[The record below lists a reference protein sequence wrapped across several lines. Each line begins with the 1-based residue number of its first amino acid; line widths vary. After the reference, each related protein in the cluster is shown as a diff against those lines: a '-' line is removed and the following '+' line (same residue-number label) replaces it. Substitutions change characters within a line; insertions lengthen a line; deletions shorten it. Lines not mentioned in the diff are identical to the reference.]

1 MEDFFFLTF
10 FSLLLFI
17 GDDTRGLSE
26 YTIGV
31 LYNPCHERCFS
42 SGMNNNWV

>member
-1 MEDFFFLTF
+1 MEDFFFLLF
-10 FSLLLFI
+10 FLLLFI
-17 GDDTRGLSE
+17 GDDTHSLSD

-42 SGMNNNWV
+42 SGMNKNRA